1 MGKFHTD
8 YALKSAPSDDD
19 YILVSDASTGEV
31 VKIRV
36 ADITA
41 AGQHTHQMRDI
52 VGLSAA
58 LAGKAD
64 ANHTHNAADLAVAIQ
79 SMGTSEVAEG
89 NLKLPTSDAVYT
101 AIKRKSTTVGE
112 IDTELSST
120 SENAVQNKAIKS
132 AIDSTNTEIRTKG
145 ERVHKL
151 QISSSG
157 KGSSKKLTV
166 SDVVVSPD
174 DGWKID
180 RARSNALYIVDITSS
195 AYTYDV
201 GALSGYVGPAILEVI
216 RIESNGTLQRLIQQL
231 YDAARYTQGL
241 TLNLQ
246 REFDTTNSVWGDWHE
261 ERTLNDDT
269 LLRYTGVITVNAQDP
284 ENPALWDTS
293 DIDRVYSRT
302 ERGYINFVD
311 ASSIEL
317 ILAVDDRFY
326 LQTVKFKNSNDST
339 LSTTIGHL
347 FWSNSSQILI
357 VFSTSEGDGGSF
369 NSNIKFYHRIIHTL
383 ANNQGIT
390 KFTEFQPFSSGS
402 SDGQSVNITSA
413 TDEDIDAIIN
423 SLNGNN
429 SLK

>member
-8 YALKSAPSDDD
+8 YVLKSAPSDDD

-41 AGQHTHQMRDI
+41 AGQHTHQMGDI

-79 SMGTSEVAEG
+79 AMGTSEVAEG

-151 QISSSG
+151 TIGYSG
-157 KGSSKKLTV
+157 NKGSNRKITV

-180 RARSNALYIVDITSS
+180 NAKSNALYIVDITSS

-216 RIESNGTLQRLIQQL
+216 RIESNGKLQRLIQQL

-317 ILAVDDRFY
+317 ILAGPNDRFY

-369 NSNIKFYHRIIHTL
+369 NTNIKFYHRFIHTL
-383 ANNQGIT
+383 NTNQGGGIT

-402 SDGQSVNITSA
+402 SQSESIQSA
-413 TDEDIDAIIN
+413 TDEDIDNIIN
-423 SLNGNN
+423 SLDR
-429 SLK
+429 